1 MCCVYREFAK
11 SIRRPFTVHYNP
23 YTQGVDVLKDTDS
36 INSMVKDIRHELDI
50 VEDALNRLSVWESKW
65 AVGVQSWDMIC
76 IELCWN
82 LDPTLSIKKKY
93 NQIKTKASFIQ
104 NQVSELAAELC
115 SSVGVFFHVPL
126 LRSCYVALLLAC

>member
-50 VEDALNRLSVWESKW
+50 VEDALNRLSVWASKG
-65 AVGVQSWDMIC
+65 AVGERSWDMIC

-82 LDPTLSIKKKY
+82 LDPT
-93 NQIKTKASFIQ
+93 
-104 NQVSELAAELC
+104 
-115 SSVGVFFHVPL
+115 
-126 LRSCYVALLLAC
+126 